1 MRGQKP
7 AAHITIPCLSLLHA
21 DSGGSHGGLR
31 SPRLSF
37 SPVSKICTNLYK
49 SWVSARSPFASAE
62 SWGFLLGLMWI
73 RRASALLRGIRCPRR
88 FAAPRMLL
96 RAGSAP
102 SSSLTSYCGSDSG
115 FCWNKHRLHLML
127 GIIISGQTVIILG
140 SNQNSV
146 FAQDASVAE
155 EATEND
161 QGQVYVTGL
170 RKIEDGSV
178 ISNGKLDEA
187 EKFFQA
193 ALDEATK
200 GFGAKDPHVASSCNN
215 LAELYRVKKAYEKA
229 EPLYLEAIN
238 ILEDTFGAVD
248 VRVGAALHNLGQF
261 YLALRKLEQAR
272 KCYERALKIKGR
284 VLGYGH
290 TEYAD
295 TMYHLGRVLH
305 LQGKEKEAE
314 DLIRESIR
322 ILEEAGLG
330 ESATCIRRMRYLTQ
344 IPLNSNR
351 LAEAENFQRKIL
363 HILEL
368 SKGWDSIDTVIAAEN
383 LALTLQSLGNLIEAK
398 ELLERCLAA
407 RQKIF
412 PQNHVQVAANM
423 LHLARVAML
432 NSNNLRKVKV
442 SEASGELDNAKLL
455 LNTSVRIVKDIL
467 GSSGMNQNSFKSSN
481 SEGEKD
487 RHVALIIQLQSLDSL
502 GLLDVQR
509 RELVEARETFEY
521 PIEVEHALRDC
532 ISIFKE
538 PCTRS
543 MVLDARTVKKE
554 YLSCLKHLRNLAT
567 TTMEESQKS
576 IVLQE
581 LIDEAQRIEAELLP
595 RRH

>member
-1 MRGQKP
+1 
-7 AAHITIPCLSLLHA
+7 
-21 DSGGSHGGLR
+21 
-31 SPRLSF
+31 
-37 SPVSKICTNLYK
+37 
-49 SWVSARSPFASAE
+49 
-62 SWGFLLGLMWI
+62 MWI

-115 FCWNKHRLHLML
+115 FSWNKHRLDLML

-155 EATEND
+155 QATEND
-161 QGQVYVTGL
+161 QGQVYTGL

-178 ISNGKLDEA
+178 ISNVHTSKWRIFTDNGRDLFLKGKLDEA

-193 ALDEATK
+193 ALDEAMK

-238 ILEDTFGAVD
+238 ILEDTFGADD
-248 VRVGAALHNLGQF
+248 VRYGHVFYFVCKRKNCPTLFLIARNLYIQVRLFYFHLPAVVGAALHNLGQF

-272 KCYERALKIKGR
+272 KCYEQALKIKGR

-290 TEYAD
+290 TQYAD

-305 LQGKEKEAE
+305 LQGKKKEAK

-344 IPLNSNR
+344 ILLNSNR
-351 LAEAENFQRKIL
+351 LAETENFQRKIL

-398 ELLERCLAA
+398 ELLERCLVA

-412 PQNHVQVAANM
+412 PQNHVQVAGNM

-432 NSNNLRKVKV
+432 NSNNLRKLKV
-442 SEASGELDNAKLL
+442 SEASSELDNAKLL
-455 LNTSVRIVKDIL
+455 LNTSVRIAKDIL
-467 GSSGMNQNSFKSSN
+467 GSSGMNQNSFKSSH

-521 PIEVEHALRDC
+521 PFEVEHALRDC
-532 ISIFKE
+532 ISIFTE

-543 MVLDARTVKKE
+543 MVLDAPNVKKE
-554 YLSCLKHLRNLAT
+554 YLSCLKHLHNLAT

>member
-1 MRGQKP
+1 
-7 AAHITIPCLSLLHA
+7 
-21 DSGGSHGGLR
+21 
-31 SPRLSF
+31 
-37 SPVSKICTNLYK
+37 
-49 SWVSARSPFASAE
+49 
-62 SWGFLLGLMWI
+62 MWI

-115 FCWNKHRLHLML
+115 FSWNKHRLDLML
-127 GIIISGQTVIILG
+127 GIIISGQTAVIILR

-155 EATEND
+155 QATEND
-161 QGQVYVTGL
+161 QGQVYTGL

-178 ISNGKLDEA
+178 ISNVHTSKWRIFTDNGRDLFLKGKLDEA

-193 ALDEATK
+193 ALDEAMK

-238 ILEDTFGAVD
+238 ILEDTFGADD

-272 KCYERALKIKGR
+272 KCYEIKGR

-290 TEYAD
+290 TQYAD

-305 LQGKEKEAE
+305 LQGKKKEAE

-344 IPLNSNR
+344 ILLNSNR
-351 LAEAENFQRKIL
+351 LAETENFQRKIL

-368 SKGWDSIDTVIAAEN
+368 SKGWDSIDTVLAAEN

-398 ELLERCLAA
+398 ELLERCLVA
-407 RQKIF
+407 RQNIF
-412 PQNHVQVAANM
+412 PQNHVQVAGNM

-432 NSNNLRKVKV
+432 NSNNLRKLKV
-442 SEASGELDNAKLL
+442 SEASSELDIAKLL
-455 LNTSVRIVKDIL
+455 LNTSVRIAKDIL
-467 GSSGMNQNSFKSSN
+467 GSSGMNQNSFKSSH

-521 PIEVEHALRDC
+521 PFEVEHALRDC
-532 ISIFKE
+532 ISIFTE

-543 MVLDARTVKKE
+543 MVLDAPNVKKE
-554 YLSCLKHLRNLAT
+554 YLSCLKHLHNLAT

>member
-1 MRGQKP
+1 M
-7 AAHITIPCLSLLHA
+7 HISIPPICWLGKTNTLV
-21 DSGGSHGGLR
+21 
-31 SPRLSF
+31 PRRYRLGIHSSSMHIF
-37 SPVSKICTNLYK
+37 CSCTL
-49 SWVSARSPFASAE
+49 
-62 SWGFLLGLMWI
+62 LLGLHKW
-73 RRASALLRGIRCPRR
+73 LQPVCL
-88 FAAPRMLL
+88 FK
-96 RAGSAP
+96 
-102 SSSLTSYCGSDSG
+102 LTSWLFSRSV
-115 FCWNKHRLHLML
+115 NK
-127 GIIISGQTVIILG
+127 
-140 SNQNSV
+140 
-146 FAQDASVAE
+146 F
-155 EATEND
+155 
-161 QGQVYVTGL
+161 
-170 RKIEDGSV
+170 
-178 ISNGKLDEA
+178 GKLDEA

-238 ILEDTFGAVD
+238 ILEDTFGADD

-272 KCYERALKIKGR
+272 KCYEIKGR

-305 LQGKEKEAE
+305 LQGKKKEAE

-344 IPLNSNR
+344 ILLNSNR
-351 LAEAENFQRKIL
+351 LAETENFQRKIL

-368 SKGWDSIDTVIAAEN
+368 SKVYYPEICLLLMCTTTRVGI
-383 LALTLQSLGNLIEAK
+383 LLTL
-398 ELLERCLAA
+398 CLVA

-423 LHLARVAML
+423 LQLARVAML
-432 NSNNLRKVKV
+432 NSNNLRKLKV
-442 SEASGELDNAKLL
+442 SEASSELDSAKLL
-455 LNTSVRIVKDIL
+455 LNTSVRIAKDIL
-467 GSSGMNQNSFKSSN
+467 GSSGMNQNSFKSSH

-487 RHVALIIQLQSLDSL
+487 RHVALIVQLQSLDSL
-502 GLLDVQR
+502 GLLDVQS

-521 PIEVEHALRDC
+521 PFEVEHALRDC

-543 MVLDARTVKKE
+543 LVLDAPNVKKE

>member
-1 MRGQKP
+1 
-7 AAHITIPCLSLLHA
+7 
-21 DSGGSHGGLR
+21 
-31 SPRLSF
+31 
-37 SPVSKICTNLYK
+37 
-49 SWVSARSPFASAE
+49 
-62 SWGFLLGLMWI
+62 MWI

-115 FCWNKHRLHLML
+115 FSWNKHRLDLML
-127 GIIISGQTVIILG
+127 GIIISGQTAVIILG

-155 EATEND
+155 QATEND
-161 QGQVYVTGL
+161 QGQVYTGL

-178 ISNGKLDEA
+178 ISNVHTSKWRIFTDNGRDLFLKGKLDEA

-193 ALDEATK
+193 ALDEAMK

-238 ILEDTFGAVD
+238 ILEDTFGADD

-272 KCYERALKIKGR
+272 KCYEIKGR

-290 TEYAD
+290 TQYAD

-305 LQGKEKEAE
+305 LQGKKKEAE

-344 IPLNSNR
+344 ILLNSNR
-351 LAEAENFQRKIL
+351 LAETENFQRKIL

-398 ELLERCLAA
+398 ELLERCLVA

-412 PQNHVQVAANM
+412 PQNHVQVAGNM

-432 NSNNLRKVKV
+432 NSNNLRKLKV
-442 SEASGELDNAKLL
+442 SEASSELDNAKLL
-455 LNTSVRIVKDIL
+455 LNTSVRIAKDIL
-467 GSSGMNQNSFKSSN
+467 GSSGMNQNSFKSSH

-521 PIEVEHALRDC
+521 PFEVEHALRDC
-532 ISIFKE
+532 ISIFTE

-543 MVLDARTVKKE
+543 MVLDAPNVKKE
-554 YLSCLKHLRNLAT
+554 YLSCLKHLHNLAT

>member
-102 SSSLTSYCGSDSG
+102 SS
-115 FCWNKHRLHLML
+115 
-127 GIIISGQTVIILG
+127 IIILG

-161 QGQVYVTGL
+161 QGQ
-170 RKIEDGSV
+170 
-178 ISNGKLDEA
+178 GKLDEA

-272 KCYERALKIKGR
+272 KCYERALK
-284 VLGYGH
+284 
-290 TEYAD
+290 
-295 TMYHLGRVLH
+295 VLH

-322 ILEEAGLG
+322 ILE
-330 ESATCIRRMRYLTQ
+330 

-398 ELLERCLAA
+398 ELLER
-407 RQKIF
+407 
-412 PQNHVQVAANM
+412 
-423 LHLARVAML
+423 
-432 NSNNLRKVKV
+432 
-442 SEASGELDNAKLL
+442 
-455 LNTSVRIVKDIL
+455 IVKDIL

-487 RHVALIIQLQSLDSL
+487 RHVALIIQ
-502 GLLDVQR
+502 
-509 RELVEARETFEY
+509 ETFEY